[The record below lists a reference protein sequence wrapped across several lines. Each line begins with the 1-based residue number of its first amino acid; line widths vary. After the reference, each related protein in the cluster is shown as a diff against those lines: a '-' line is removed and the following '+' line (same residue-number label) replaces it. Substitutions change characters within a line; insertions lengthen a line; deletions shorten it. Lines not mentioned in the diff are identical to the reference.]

1 MANDGKAS
9 PLLVQQYFRV
19 KARQLAAM
27 ADLPVCEH
35 NTLAGSHREELQ
47 RIFLQEV
54 LPRRFAIGRG
64 MVYGPMHRSKE
75 ADVVIWDAQNFP
87 SLPMLDHSF
96 FFAESVRLVL
106 ECKSQWKDDEFEDV
120 LMKCEAVR
128 DIITLTTLG
137 TLDDRLSMVEQRLA
151 SIETGQE
158 LAGMIL
164 ARHHIGTAAIFLR
177 GGSTFMA
184 DSVSKARL
192 ERADDRWPDILLLL
206 EPGRLVLKSYESE
219 GGLGGSG
226 FISFFDYGPDA
237 LCMFTNEL
245 LERLADRS
253 VQVEEPFYLRKY
265 LLAMPEKEPTACLAF
280 QLTRPLP
287 TKLPIHWGPDDYR
300 PGE

>member
-1 MANDGKAS
+1 MTKDGKPS

-54 LPRRFAIGRG
+54 LPRRFAVGRG
-64 MVYGPMHRSKE
+64 MVYGPIHRSKE
-75 ADVVIWDAQNFP
+75 ADIVIWDAQNFP

-96 FFAESVRLVL
+96 FFAESVRVVL
-106 ECKSQWKDDEFEDV
+106 ECKSHWKDDEFEDV

-128 DIITLTTLG
+128 DIITLTTPG
-137 TLDDRLSMVEQRLA
+137 TLDDRLSQVEQHLA

-158 LAGMIL
+158 FVGML
-164 ARHHIGTAAIFLR
+164 LSRHHIGTTAIFLS
-177 GGSTFMA
+177 GGSTFTA
-184 DSVSKARL
+184 ESVSDERL

-206 EPGRLVLKSYESE
+206 ESGRLILKTYESE

-226 FISFFDYGPDA
+226 CISFFDYGPDA
-237 LCMFTNEL
+237 LCMFTAEL
-245 LERLADRS
+245 LERLAERS

-265 LLAMPEKEPTACLAF
+265 LLAMPEKQPDACLSF
-280 QLTRPLP
+280 RLTRALP
-287 TKLPIHWGPDDYR
+287 TRLPIHWGPDDHR
-300 PGE
+300 PEE